1 MNSLLKK
8 SLSAA
13 CEEIIFILCLA
24 SSAIRRWPR
33 STALIL
39 VVALL
44 ITAWF
49 WKRPISGVGGLPIL
63 GRVEIPVAPF
73 FQEDPRWA
81 AEVLGASP
89 CDTLGSAGCA
99 VSSAA
104 MVLASYGVMVDPKT
118 LNQYLIAHNGYE
130 GDSWIKWE
138 VAAQYPPG
146 VAEHRYEDLPSYGLI
161 DWNLLRGNPVIV
173 RIRRATGNTHFVV
186 IVGKQG
192 FNYLIRDPAP
202 QGLQGVYAFSR
213 LGAPI
218 EALRFYR
225 KKTK

>member
-1 MNSLLKK
+1 MNTLLKK
-8 SLSAA
+8 TFLNA
-13 CEEIIFILCLA
+13 CEGIIALLHAA
-24 SSAIRRWPR
+24 SSFIRRWPR
-33 STALIL
+33 SLALIL
-39 VVALL
+39 AVALL
-44 ITAWF
+44 MTAWF

-63 GRVEIPVAPF
+63 GRIEIPVPPF

-104 MVLASYGVMVDPKT
+104 MVLASYGVMVDPKA

-138 VAAQYPPG
+138 VAAEYPPG
-146 VAEHRYEDLPSYGLI
+146 IAEHMYEALPSYGLI
-161 DWNLLRGNPVIV
+161 DWNLLRRNPVIV

-192 FNYLIRDPAP
+192 FDYLIRDPAP
-202 QGLQGVYAFSR
+202 QGLQGVYPFSP

-225 KKTK
+225 KK

>member
-1 MNSLLKK
+1 MNTLLKK
-8 SLSAA
+8 TFLNA
-13 CEEIIFILCLA
+13 CEGIIALLHAA
-24 SSAIRRWPR
+24 SSFIRRWPR
-33 STALIL
+33 SLALIL
-39 VVALL
+39 AVALL
-44 ITAWF
+44 MTAWF

-63 GRVEIPVAPF
+63 GRIEIPVPPF

-104 MVLASYGVMVDPKT
+104 MVLASYGVMVDPKA

-138 VAAQYPPG
+138 VAAEYPPG
-146 VAEHRYEDLPSYGLI
+146 IAEHMYEALPSYGLI
-161 DWNLLRGNPVIV
+161 DWNLLRRNPVIV

-192 FNYLIRDPAP
+192 FDYLIRDPAP
-202 QGLQGVYAFSR
+202 QGLQGVYPFSQ

-225 KKTK
+225 KK